1 MKKLFIIT
9 FILFTALA
17 QAQDKKIEREEGI
30 DREEMPEDAF
40 FLIDKI
46 PEKARRLRYYYQTDG
61 EEESFET
68 KFKFKRSIFSVE
80 FGKDGKL
87 QDVEVTLKEKQLPEK
102 TLQNIK
108 THLEKNHERHKLEK
122 IQAQYLPNSASE
134 SSAEKLLLKSLSFDT
149 QQPDNYEIIVA
160 VKNKGKLKKYEMLF
174 NKKGQFKNEREII
187 RNSYDYLIF

>member
-17 QAQDKKIEREEGI
+17 QAQDKKIEKEEGI

-46 PEKARRLRYYYQTDG
+46 PQKANRLRYYYQTDG
-61 EEESFET
+61 EEESYET

-87 QDVEVTLKEKQLPEK
+87 EDVEVILKEKQLPK
-102 TLQNIK
+102 QTLQNIQ
-108 THLEKNHERHKLEK
+108 TYLEKNHERHKLEK
-122 IQAQYLPNSASE
+122 IQAQYLPNSVSE
-134 SSAEKLLLKSLSFDT
+134 SSAEKLFLKSLSFHT

-160 VKNKGKLKKYEMLF
+160 VKNKGKLKKFEMLF
-174 NKKGQFKNEREII
+174 DKNGQFKNEREII